1 MKVVFRKSLENV
13 AEIGDVKAVK
23 PGYARNFLIPQELAV
38 PATPHELSQLEAQIS
53 KLKQQEAKE
62 ESVAT
67 AKQKELEK
75 LHLEF
80 EREAG
85 DDGTL
90 FGTVTKQD
98 IAEELERLLKSDI
111 DRHQLEFEIP
121 HSLGDYEATYR
132 ISPSV
137 HAKVKLT
144 VRRKASGGDQQ
155 S

>member
-1 MKVVFRKSLENV
+1 MKVVFRKSLEAV
-13 AEIGDVKAVK
+13 AEIGDVKTVR
-23 PGYARNFLIPQELAV
+23 PGYARNFLIPQGLAV
-38 PATPHELSQLEAQIS
+38 AATPHELTQIQAQIT

-62 ESVAT
+62 ESAAT
-67 AKQKELEK
+67 EIQKKVEALQLK
-75 LHLEF
+75 F

-85 DDGTL
+85 DDGVL

-98 IAEELERLLKSDI
+98 IAEELERLMKSDV
-111 DRHQLEFEIP
+111 DRHHLEFETP
-121 HSLGDYEATYR
+121 HSLGDYEASYR

-137 HAKVKLT
+137 HATVKLK